1 MPSRTHFLKPGNR
14 EGVRCRLC
22 AILLAATAL
31 LQPNTLSGEQ
41 VPVRQKE
48 GLMHGFLALR
58 TLQGKKI
65 ADGEM
70 TQAVKEGRLTDHLI
84 FHFSDGSIY
93 EDTTIFTQ
101 KGSFRLLSDH
111 LVEGDRHLNS
121 PWKH

>member
-48 GLMHGFLALR
+48 GLSYGINSVFHASPRDKSSQFLMYAICNPQNIDKVDKAIAEEHFEQAAELRDELKQLKEKLGAL
-58 TLQGKKI
+58 TPG
-65 ADGEM
+65 
-70 TQAVKEGRLTDHLI
+70 
-84 FHFSDGSIY
+84 
-93 EDTTIFTQ
+93 
-101 KGSFRLLSDH
+101 
-111 LVEGDRHLNS
+111 
-121 PWKH
+121 